1 MHVFGHSVTVSF
13 KTRDPGFDVLP
24 TDDPK
29 SVDAEAEEMRE
40 KWLAFDCVAEVVVLD
55 EPGLRMAWWGLLG
68 RKCNGF
74 L

>member
-55 EPGLRMAWWGLLG
+55 EPGLRMA
-68 RKCNGF
+68 
-74 L
+74 